1 VGHRFPARLV
11 VVDPLVALEQL
22 GGYATR
28 LGLMKQGVSRR
39 ALTAAVRD
47 GRVLRV
53 RHGVYAAGLP
63 DGIDH
68 LRVAVVALRG
78 VVSHDSA
85 AALWGLDL
93 AHQPGQYVTVARN
106 RSRAKHRGITVRRAD
121 VGETEVRRGVRVTT
135 VLRTVLD
142 CAAELTLAEAVVVA
156 DSALRDRYITLDELR
171 TAAAQVRGK
180 HAPKVRRVAALADDR
195 SGSVLESLLRVL
207 LVEAGLAPDECQ
219 WTLRDESGRFVAR
232 VDFAYLSAR
241 LIIEA
246 DGFEFHRARDDYRK
260 DRRRAN
266 AYCRGDWSLLRFS
279 WEDVRLDPD
288 YVIDAVRHE
297 LAKEPRLVRGAAVPM
312 STQTAA

>member
-1 VGHRFPARLV
+1 
-11 VVDPLVALEQL
+11 VDPLAALAKL

-28 LGLMKQGVSRR
+28 LGLMKQQVSRR

-68 LRVAVVALRG
+68 LKVAVVALRG

-106 RSRAKHRGITVRRAD
+106 RSRAKHPGIAVRRAD

-135 VLRTVLD
+135 PLRTVLD
-142 CAAELTLAEAVVVA
+142 CAAELELACAVVVA
-156 DSALRDRYITLDELR
+156 DSALRDGHLTLDELR
-171 TAAAQVRGK
+171 TAAAAVRGR
-180 HAPKVRRVAALADDR
+180 HAGKVRKMAALADDR

-207 LVEAGLAPDECQ
+207 LVEAGLGPDECQ
-219 WTLRDESGRFVAR
+219 WTVRDQNARFVAR

-241 LIIEA
+241 LIVEA
-246 DGFEFHRARDDYRK
+246 DGFEFHRERADYRK

-266 AYCRGDWSLLRFS
+266 AYCRADWSLLRFS
-279 WEDVRLDPD
+279 WEDVRHDPD

-297 LAKEPRLVRGAAVPM
+297 LAKEPRLVRRVAVPM
-312 STQTAA
+312 STQKAA